1 MSPPRSPRAYYTR
14 HTAYDAARLQ
24 ETECAPLVV
33 SLRPA
38 NDHAAM
44 RRAAAAHGLQMV
56 ALSPWRIVVRDTP
69 DTRRALRAA
78 LAGDRVIATSPA
90 AVRATTTLAALR
102 ARRGQLFCAV
112 GTATADALR
121 RAGIQD
127 VHAPERMDS
136 EGLLALDALRAVRGL
151 RIGLLTAPGGRDR
164 IAPALRARGATVQR
178 ADVYARQPQPPSS
191 RAIARLRAF
200 DGPLL
205 LPVSSGEALLT
216 TLATVPA
223 DIATRLRGAR
233 TWVASERLA
242 DLAREAGCR
251 DVRIAAGPRPV
262 QLLAHAAPER
272 MAPLP

>member
-1 MSPPRSPRAYYTR
+1 MSPSRSPREYYTAD
-14 HTAYDAARLQ
+14 TAYDAARLQ
-24 ETECAPLVV
+24 DTACAPLVV

-38 NDHAAM
+38 NDHAPM
-44 RRAAAAHGLQMV
+44 RRAAAAKGLQVV
-56 ALSPWRIVVRDTP
+56 ALSPWRIVVCDTP

-78 LAGDRVIATSPA
+78 LAGEVVIATSPA
-90 AVRATTTLAALR
+90 AVRAAATLAALR
-102 ARRGQLFCAV
+102 ARRGQAFCAV
-112 GTATADALR
+112 GAATAAALR
-121 RAGIQD
+121 RAGIRD
-127 VHAPERMDS
+127 VLSPERMDS

-164 IAPALRARGATVQR
+164 IAPTLRARGATVQR

-223 DIATRLRGAR
+223 DVATRLRGAR
-233 TWVASERLA
+233 TWVASGRLA

-251 DVRIAAGPRPV
+251 NVRIAAGPRPA

>member
-121 RAGIQD
+121 RAGIHD

-251 DVRIAAGPRPV
+251 DVRIAAGPRPA

>member
-102 ARRGQLFCAV
+102 ARSGQLFCAV

-121 RAGIQD
+121 RAGIHD

-262 QLLAHAAPER
+262 QLLAHATPER